1 MKWPGFLFAFVLLGL
16 ANIAWPQANKIPV
29 IGVLMVSAGPEDPIF
44 QSMRAGMLERGYV
57 KDRDYRIEHRTAR
70 GQVERLPQ
78 LARELVDLKVD
89 VIVVSLE
96 PVVRILKGL
105 TSTIPI
111 PIVIVSYDHDP
122 VASGFVVSLGRPG
135 GNITGIASRIPD
147 LVGKRLEILK
157 ETLPGVNRV
166 AVFWDAFSRGQLDKL
181 APAARALGI
190 ELERIELTGNYDIE
204 SAYIL
209 AEQRKCA
216 ATFMLLSPRFFVRRM
231 EFEPLALKHRLPTAH
246 YDETV
251 VKRGGLMSYGPSN
264 ADLFKRAAY
273 FIDRIFKGTA
283 PKDLPIE
290 QEEGLKLV
298 VNQKTAKAL
307 GIKVPESILLRADE
321 VIR

>member
-1 MKWPGFLFAFVLLGL
+1 MTKLRILFMFAL
-16 ANIAWPQANKIPV
+16 AILASTTFAESRKLPV
-29 IGVLMVSAGPEDPIF
+29 IGVLMIGAGPDDPIF
-44 QSMRAGMLERGYV
+44 DSMRAGMLEHGYV
-57 KDRDYRIEHRTAR
+57 QGRDYRIEHRTAR

-89 VIVVSLE
+89 VIVVALE

-111 PIVIVSYDHDP
+111 VIVSYDHDP
-122 VASGFVVSLGRPG
+122 VAAGFAVSLGRPG
-135 GNITGIASRIPD
+135 GNITGIASRVPD

-157 ETLPGVNRV
+157 ETLPGVTRV
-166 AVFWDAFSRGQLDKL
+166 AVFWDELSRGQLENL
-181 APAARALGI
+181 VSAARALGVA
-190 ELERIELTGNYDIE
+190 LEPIELTGNYDIDA
-204 SAYIL
+204 AYAL
-209 AEQRKCA
+209 AVRRKCD

-231 EFEPLALKHRLPTAH
+231 EFEPFALKHKLPTAH

-264 ADLFKRAAY
+264 ADLYKRAAY
-273 FIDRIFKGTA
+273 FIDRILKGTS

-290 QEEGLKLV
+290 QEERLKFV

-307 GIKVPESILLRADE
+307 GINIPESILLRADE

>member
-1 MKWPGFLFAFVLLGL
+1 MKSVRIFFVFAL
-16 ANIAWPQANKIPV
+16 AILASATFAESNKLPV
-29 IGVLMVSAGPEDPIF
+29 IGVLMIGADPDDPIF
-44 QSMRAGMLERGYV
+44 DSMRAGMLERGYLQ
-57 KDRDYRIEHRTAR
+57 DRDYRIEHRTAR

-111 PIVIVSYDHDP
+111 VIVSYHHEP

-147 LVGKRLEILK
+147 LVGKRLEIFK
-157 ETLPGVNRV
+157 DTLPNVSRV
-166 AVFWDAFSRGQLDKL
+166 AVFWDELSRGQLEKL
-181 APAARALGI
+181 VPAARALSI
-190 ELERIELTGNYDIE
+190 ELERIELTGDYDIDA
-204 SAYIL
+204 AYTL
-209 AEQRKCA
+209 AEQRKCG
-216 ATFMLLSPRFFVRRM
+216 ATFMLPSPRFFVRRM
-231 EFEPLALKHRLPTAH
+231 EFEPIALKHKLPTAH

-251 VKRGGLMSYGPSN
+251 VKRGALMSYGPSN
-264 ADLFKRAAY
+264 ADLYKRAAY
-273 FIDRIFKGTA
+273 FIDRIFKGTP
-283 PKDLPIE
+283 PKELPIE
-290 QEEGLKLV
+290 QEERLKLV

-307 GIKVPESILLRADE
+307 GITIPEAILLRADE

>member
-1 MKWPGFLFAFVLLGL
+1 MKWPGFLFAFLLLGL

-57 KDRDYRIEHRTAR
+57 QDRDYRIEHRTAL
-70 GQVERLPQ
+70 GHAERIPRP
-78 LARELVDLKVD
+78 ARELVDLKVD
-89 VIVVSLE
+89 VIVVALE

-105 TSTIPI
+105 TSTI

-204 SAYIL
+204 SAYVL

-216 ATFMLLSPRFFVRRM
+216 ATFMLLSPGFFVRRM
-231 EFEPLALKHRLPTAH
+231 EFEPLALKHKLPTAH

-273 FIDRIFKGTA
+273 FIDRIFKGTM

-307 GIKVPESILLRADE
+307 GIKIPEAILLRADE

>member
-1 MKWPGFLFAFVLLGL
+1 MKWPGFLLAFLLLGL
-16 ANIAWPQANKIPV
+16 SNIAWPQANKAPV

-57 KDRDYRIEHRTAR
+57 QDRDYRIEHRTAL
-70 GQVERLPQ
+70 GQVERIPQ
-78 LARELVDLKVD
+78 LARELVDMKVD
-89 VIVVSLE
+89 VIIVALE
-96 PVVRILKGL
+96 PVVRILKEL
-105 TSTIPI
+105 TSTI

-122 VASGFVVSLGRPG
+122 VAAGFVVSLGRPG

-147 LVGKRLEILK
+147 LVGKRLAILK

-216 ATFMLLSPRFFVRRM
+216 ATFMLLSPRFFVCRM
-231 EFEPLALKHRLPTAH
+231 EFEPFALKHRLPTAH

-251 VKRGGLMSYGPSN
+251 VKRGGLMSYGASN
-264 ADLFKRAAY
+264 ADLYKRAAY
-273 FIDRIFKGTA
+273 FIDRIFKGTP

-290 QEEGLKLV
+290 QEERLKLV

-307 GIKVPESILLRADE
+307 GIKIPEAILLRADE

>member
-1 MKWPGFLFAFVLLGL
+1 MKWLRIFFVVTLAIVASATFAQF
-16 ANIAWPQANKIPV
+16 NKIPV
-29 IGVLMVSAGPEDPIF
+29 VGVLMIGAGPDDPIF
-44 QSMRAGMLERGYV
+44 AAMQAGMLERGYLQG
-57 KDRDYRIEHRTAR
+57 RDYHIEHRTAR

-96 PVVRILKGL
+96 SVVRILKGL
-105 TSTIPI
+105 TSTI

-122 VASGFVVSLGRPG
+122 VASGFAVSLGRPG
-135 GNITGIASRIPD
+135 GNVTGIASRIPD

-166 AVFWDAFSRGQLDKL
+166 AVFWDELSRGQLEIL

-190 ELERIELTGNYDIE
+190 ALERIELTGNYDIDA
-204 SAYIL
+204 AYAL
-209 AEQRKCA
+209 AAQRKCG

-231 EFEPLALKHRLPTAH
+231 EFEPFALKHKLPTAH

-264 ADLFKRAAY
+264 ADLYKRAAY
-273 FIDRIFKGTA
+273 FIDRILKGTP

-290 QEEGLKLV
+290 QEERLKFV
-298 VNQKTAKAL
+298 VNQKTAKVL
-307 GIKVPESILLRADE
+307 GINIPESILLRADE

>member
-1 MKWPGFLFAFVLLGL
+1 MKWPRFLFAFVLLGL

-29 IGVLMVSAGPEDPIF
+29 IGVLMISAGSDQPVF
-44 QSMRAGMLERGYV
+44 QSMRAGLLERGYV
-57 KDRDYRIEHRTAR
+57 QDRDYRIEHRTAH

-89 VIVVSLE
+89 VFVVTLE

-105 TSTIPI
+105 TSTI

-190 ELERIELTGNYDIE
+190 ELERIELTGNFDIDA
-204 SAYIL
+204 AYTL
-209 AEQRKCA
+209 AEQRKCSA
-216 ATFMLLSPRFFVRRM
+216 MFMLLSPRFFVRRM
-231 EFEPLALKHRLPTAH
+231 EFEPLALKHKLPTAH
-246 YDETV
+246 YDETM

-273 FIDRIFKGTA
+273 FLDRIFKGTA

-307 GIKVPESILLRADE
+307 GIKIPESIMLRADE